1 MKLYDVREVTD
12 AEQKAGDLFFNAFRC
27 KIPTD
32 PHHFVLEVKT
42 HEGIETCGYVHYQ
55 KYKYRQF
62 LCGGLVINA
71 KIFKK
76 LSPELRM
83 LVKSNGGFA
92 EILLKSSFNKLKPWD
107 IIWGYVGDKLAE
119 KVDLRVGFKHTHRK
133 YIMAVW
139 GKNYSEVD
147 KYALV
152 EEIHKIGPF

>member
-1 MKLYDVREVTD
+1 
-12 AEQKAGDLFFNAFRC
+12 
-27 KIPTD
+27 
-32 PHHFVLEVKT
+32 
-42 HEGIETCGYVHYQ
+42 
-55 KYKYRQF
+55 
-62 LCGGLVINA
+62 
-71 KIFKK
+71 
-76 LSPELRM
+76 M

-152 EEIHKIGPF
+152 EELHKIGPF